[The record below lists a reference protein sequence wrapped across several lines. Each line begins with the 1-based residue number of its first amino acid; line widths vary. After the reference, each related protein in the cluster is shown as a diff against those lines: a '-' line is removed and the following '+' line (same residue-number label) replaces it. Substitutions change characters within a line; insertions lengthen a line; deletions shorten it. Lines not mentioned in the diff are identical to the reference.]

1 MTIDYANES
10 TAQLIGTTLKHKGKV
25 EGDTLT
31 QVGIGN
37 PYMQVWKRA
46 K

>member
-1 MTIDYANES
+1 M
-10 TAQLIGTTLKHKGKV
+10 IGQTLKFKLKV

-37 PYMQVWKRA
+37 PYSQVWKRA